1 MGSLRHIDLSSV
13 VAQLSHPAVQAMH
26 AAGLVH
32 RDVKPA
38 NIIFAEQEKRFKLI
52 DLGACAD
59 LRAGTNYI
67 PDEGI
72 MDPSYCPPE
81 QAKPTHIAFNS
92 LFQHCRLNAR
102 KSKSSSLSSWPD
114 LIAGSIVVF
123 ESSARCSG
131 DPIESDL

>member
-1 MGSLRHIDLSSV
+1 MSSCAGWSQYLRAGCNTHLDAACMRCFLCSDSQSPIFSMQAKD
-13 VAQLSHPAVQAMH
+13 AVTCFGMQAMH
-26 AAGLVH
+26 TAGLVH

-59 LRAGTNYI
+59 LRAGTNYV

-81 QAKPTHIAFNS
+81 QVTSTQFS
-92 LFQHCRLNAR
+92 
-102 KSKSSSLSSWPD
+102 
-114 LIAGSIVVF
+114 
-123 ESSARCSG
+123 
-131 DPIESDL
+131 

>member
-1 MGSLRHIDLSSV
+1 MQAKD
-13 VAQLSHPAVQAMH
+13 AVTCFGMQAMH
-26 AAGLVH
+26 TAGLVH

-59 LRAGTNYI
+59 LRAGTNYV

-81 QAKPTHIAFNS
+81 QVTSTQFS
-92 LFQHCRLNAR
+92 
-102 KSKSSSLSSWPD
+102 
-114 LIAGSIVVF
+114 
-123 ESSARCSG
+123 
-131 DPIESDL
+131 